1 MNIAASAQHPSVGR
15 VSFACSDTQQ
25 TAQPE
30 KLQVIAV
37 GTPAAVEQFVWLMN
51 HIRFAKPYEW
61 TPPQP
66 SPTQPNEIMRTVTKY
81 IQV

>member
-1 MNIAASAQHPSVGR
+1 MNIAALAQHPSVGR
-15 VSFACSDTQQ
+15 VSFACSDPQQ
-25 TAQPE
+25 TAKPE
-30 KLQVIAV
+30 KLQIIAV